1 MKNVNSF
8 RKRRGKR
15 LASQL
20 SALANVLGRDVQIL
34 DVGGRKDYWLNIEL
48 ERVTHIT
55 LLNYDA
61 KEIMDDE
68 CPQNGVGFSN
78 EVGDARNLSTYSD
91 GSIDFVH
98 SNSVIEHVGPWQ
110 DMECMASEM
119 LRVGLGG
126 WMQTPS
132 WMFPL
137 EPHFRAPFLH
147 WFGQPLRRSML
158 SLSPYYRKLG
168 VAERRYHIDRINLL
182 TRCEVEALF
191 PTAEIYTE
199 RAIFPK
205 SYVAHWMPTKEQL
218 VQVQKRAD

>member
-1 MKNVNSF
+1 MKNVNWF
-8 RKRRGKR
+8 RKRRGKL
-15 LASQL
+15 LASQV
-20 SALANVLGRDVQIL
+20 SALGKLLGRNVEIL

-48 ERVTHIT
+48 ENVTHIS

-61 KEIMDDE
+61 KEISDDE
-68 CPQNGVGFSN
+68 SPQNGISFSN
-78 EVGDARNLSTYSD
+78 EIGDARSLSKYSD
-91 GSIDFVH
+91 GSIDFIH

-110 DMECMASEM
+110 DMASMASEM
-119 LRVGLGG
+119 RRVGLSG

-158 SLSPYYRKLG
+158 SMSSYYRKLG

-182 TRCEVEALF
+182 TRCEVKALF
-191 PTAEIYTE
+191 PTAEIVTE
-199 RAIFPK
+199 RVIFPK
-205 SYVAHWMPTKEQL
+205 SYIAHWAPSKAQIL
-218 VQVQKRAD
+218 CAQKGAD